1 MSETTY
7 RFLFKAA
14 YALCLLWIV
23 ASMIFLWN
31 DQSTVKNSESGTIRI
46 ISGDLS
52 DIEIKLS
59 PVLADVV
66 VFGPVSAEWS
76 EDPK

>member
-1 MSETTY
+1 MTEAAY
-7 RFLFKAA
+7 EFLFKAA
-14 YALCLLWIV
+14 YELCLLWIV

-31 DQSTVKNSESGTIRI
+31 DQAAVKNSDPSSIQI

-52 DIEIKLS
+52 DIA
-59 PVLADVV
+59 PVLKDVV